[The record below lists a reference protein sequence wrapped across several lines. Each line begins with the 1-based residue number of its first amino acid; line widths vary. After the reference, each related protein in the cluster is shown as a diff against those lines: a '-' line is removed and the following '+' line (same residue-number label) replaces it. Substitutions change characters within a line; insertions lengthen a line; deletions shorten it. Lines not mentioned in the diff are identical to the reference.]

1 MKRRPFWLVL
11 PVAVA
16 AAGLVAWHLQNKAA
30 TAASQPPAPAVVA
43 VPVTEAVVKKQDV
56 PIYLNG
62 LGAVQAFNTVT
73 VKARVD
79 GQLDRL
85 GYTEGQD
92 VKKGDLIAQIDPRPF
107 QAQLAQAQATKV
119 RDEAQLQNARLDL
132 QRFSNLATKEFA
144 SRQSVDTQR
153 AMVAQLEAAVQGD
166 QAAIDN
172 ATVQLGYTKIVSP
185 ITGRTGMRLID
196 EGNIIHANDAGGLV
210 VITQLQPISV
220 VFILAQDHLDDIT
233 TEMAKGTL
241 KVEAF
246 KRDDATKL
254 GEGTLALIDNQIDA
268 TTGTIKLKAT
278 FANANNALWPGEFIN
293 ARLLLRVRQNA
304 LTVPAQVVQRGPKGT
319 FAYVIKSDD
328 TVEQRPI
335 TTGTPRNGLAIVR
348 EGLAEGERVVVDGQ
362 YKLRAGARVQ
372 VSPVQG
378 APAVAQ
384 QDAAKAS

>member
-1 MKRRPFWLVL
+1 MKRRPLWFVL
-11 PVAVA
+11 PAAVA
-16 AAGLVAWHLQNKAA
+16 AAGLFAWHLQNKAA
-30 TAASQPPAPAVVA
+30 TAASEPPAPTIAA
-43 VPVTEAVVKKQDV
+43 IPVTDAVVKRQDV

-79 GQLDRL
+79 GQLDKL

-92 VKKGDLIAQIDPRPF
+92 VKQGDLIAQIDPRPF
-107 QAQLAQAQATKV
+107 QAQLAQAQASKA

-132 QRFSNLATKEFA
+132 ARFSNLATKEYA

-172 ATVQLGYTKIVSP
+172 ATVQLGYTKITSP
-185 ITGRTGMRLID
+185 INGRTGVRLID
-196 EGNIIHANDAGGLV
+196 QGNIIHANDAGGIV

-220 VFILAQDHLDDIT
+220 VFVLAQDHLDDIT
-233 TEMAKGTL
+233 AEMAKGTL
-241 KVEAF
+241 KVEAY
-246 KRDDATKL
+246 KRDDTTKL

-268 TTGTIKLKAT
+268 TSGTIKLKAT
-278 FANANNALWPGEFIN
+278 FANANNSLWPGEFVN

-335 TTGTPRNGLAIVR
+335 TTGTPRNGLAIIR

-372 VSPVQG
+372 AGSPQN
-378 APAVAQ
+378 APSVAQ

>member
-1 MKRRPFWLVL
+1 MKHRPFWLVL
-11 PVAVA
+11 PAAVVA
-16 AAGLVAWHLQNKAA
+16 AGVVTWHLQNEAA
-30 TAASQPPAPAVVA
+30 KAASQPSSPAEAA
-43 VPVTEAVVKKQDV
+43 VPVTDAVVKRQDV
-56 PIYLNG
+56 PIYLSG
-62 LGAVQAFNTVT
+62 LGSVQAFNTVT

-107 QAQLAQAQATKV
+107 QAQLAQAQAAKA

-172 ATVQLGYTKIVSP
+172 ATVQLGYTKILAP
-185 ITGRTGMRLID
+185 ITGRTGVRLID

-220 VFILAQDHLDDIT
+220 VFVLAQDHLDDIT

-246 KRDDATKL
+246 KRDDTTRL

-278 FANANNALWPGEFIN
+278 FANANNTLWPGEFIN
-293 ARLLLRVRQNA
+293 ARLLLRVRQNV

-328 TVEQRPI
+328 TVEQRPV
-335 TTGTPRNGLAIVR
+335 TTGRARNGLVIVR
-348 EGLAEGERVVVDGQ
+348 DGLAEGERVVVDGQ

-372 VSPVQG
+372 AGPVSG